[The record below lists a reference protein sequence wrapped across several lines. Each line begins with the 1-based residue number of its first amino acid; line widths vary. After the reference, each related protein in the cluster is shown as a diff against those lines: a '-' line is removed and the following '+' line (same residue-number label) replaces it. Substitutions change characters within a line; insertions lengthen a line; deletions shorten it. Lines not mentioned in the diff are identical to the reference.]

1 MTTAENTC
9 KMKSV
14 YGGNKTDLD
23 EQKGVQTMREE
34 STQTT
39 RPLNAE
45 EQALLEQKKAE
56 VRAQYG
62 ENRKIT
68 DGQYDRSL
76 AVRGEGAARELPQR
90 CAGGGL

>member
-1 MTTAENTC
+1 
-9 KMKSV
+9 
-14 YGGNKTDLD
+14 
-23 EQKGVQTMREE
+23 MRDE
-34 STQTT
+34 STLTT

-45 EQALLEQKKAE
+45 EQALLEQSKAA

-76 AVRGEGAARELPQR
+76 AVKCVNGTFVGRKSEGVIT
-90 CAGGGL
+90 

>member
-1 MTTAENTC
+1 MTTAEKIC

-14 YGGNKTDLD
+14 NGGNKTDLD
-23 EQKGVQTMREE
+23 EQKGEQTMRDE
-34 STQTT
+34 STLTT

-68 DGQYDRSL
+68 DGQEAAR
-76 AVRGEGAARELPQR
+76 RGIPLEGA
-90 CAGGGL
+90 GGL